1 MKKLFALSLSL
12 ALLASSCS
20 MSSLLAPQATPTE
33 LPTATAAPSDTPAP
47 TDTPSPTPEPSPTT
61 APIDYGPSNFPPEV
75 NPLTGLPVSD
85 PSRLERRPLSVKIQ
99 LFPRADRPPMS
110 LALADVVFD
119 YYQNNGLTR
128 FNALFLGNDSEQVG
142 PVRSGRLLDAA
153 IIRMYKAV
161 FAFGGADKR
170 ILNKLFAEDFS
181 DRLVVEGANN
191 CPPMCR
197 VDPNGFNFLVTNTLE
212 LGKCVVSKGVSNGRQ
227 NLDGMK
233 FQSQT
238 PPNDRLGLRI
248 FTRYSISSYNRWDF
262 DSTIGRYL
270 RFQDTQED
278 QGAGEAYAPLTDRIT
293 NSQIAADNVVVV
305 FAPHA
310 YAYKSGNSEIID
322 IQLTGSGD
330 AIAFRDGFAYDVKW
344 SRPAPDAVLTLTNLD
359 GSPYAY
365 KPGIT
370 WYQMLGVS
378 STKETQ
384 EGGIWRFVIGF
395 P

>member
-170 ILNKLFAEDFS
+170 ILNKL
-181 DRLVVEGANN
+181 
-191 CPPMCR
+191 
-197 VDPNGFNFLVTNTLE
+197 
-212 LGKCVVSKGVSNGRQ
+212 
-227 NLDGMK
+227 
-233 FQSQT
+233 
-238 PPNDRLGLRI
+238 
-248 FTRYSISSYNRWDF
+248 
-262 DSTIGRYL
+262 
-270 RFQDTQED
+270 
-278 QGAGEAYAPLTDRIT
+278 
-293 NSQIAADNVVVV
+293 
-305 FAPHA
+305 
-310 YAYKSGNSEIID
+310 
-322 IQLTGSGD
+322 
-330 AIAFRDGFAYDVKW
+330 
-344 SRPAPDAVLTLTNLD
+344 
-359 GSPYAY
+359 
-365 KPGIT
+365 
-370 WYQMLGVS
+370 
-378 STKETQ
+378 
-384 EGGIWRFVIGF
+384 
-395 P
+395 